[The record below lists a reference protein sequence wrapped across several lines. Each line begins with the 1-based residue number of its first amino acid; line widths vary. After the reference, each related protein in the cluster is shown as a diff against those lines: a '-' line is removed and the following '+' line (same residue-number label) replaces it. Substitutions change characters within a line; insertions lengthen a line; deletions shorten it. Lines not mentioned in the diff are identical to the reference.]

1 MKILITGGNGFIA
14 RNLFAQLN
22 NAYTVISPDSR
33 ELNLLDSLKVC
44 EYLKSGRFDVIIHAA
59 TYDAAPKHSVKDRSK
74 VLEYNLRM
82 FFNIARCKNYFDKM
96 IYFGSGAEF
105 GREHW
110 APKMSEDY
118 FDRHV
123 PADQYGYSKYLM
135 TRYALAGNNIFNV
148 RLFGIF
154 GKYDDWRTRF
164 IPNACCHAVLDLPIR
179 IDQNRFCDYLYIDD
193 LVKVIRW
200 FIAGAPKQQ
209 VYNVCSGQSIESRSI
224 AEMIIK
230 LSGKQL
236 GIDLKTAE
244 LGREYSGNNAL
255 LLAEMGGFEF
265 TPFEAALRQFYAWY
279 AANAEL
285 IDKTQL

>member
-1 MKILITGGNGFIA
+1 MKILITGGDGFIA
-14 RNLFAQLN
+14 RNLFEQLN
-22 NAYTVISPDSR
+22 NAYTVIAPDSKA
-33 ELNLLDSLKVC
+33 LNLLDSSKVC
-44 EYLKSGRFDVIIHAA
+44 EYIKTGRFDVIIHAA
-59 TYDAAPKHSVKDRSK
+59 TYDAAPKHSIKDRSK
-74 VLEYNLRM
+74 VLENNLRM

-105 GREHW
+105 DREHW
-110 APKMSEDY
+110 TPKMSEAC

-135 TRYALAGNNIFNV
+135 TRYALAGNSIFNV
-148 RLFGIF
+148 RLFGVF

-164 IPNACCHAVLDLPIR
+164 IPNACCHAVLGLPIR
-179 IDQNRFCDYLYIDD
+179 IDQNRFCDYLYTDD

-209 VYNVCSGQSIESRSI
+209 VYNVCSGQSMESRSI
-224 AEMIIK
+224 AETIVK
-230 LSGKQL
+230 LSGKQP
-236 GIDLKTAE
+236 GSDLKATE
-244 LGREYSGNNAL
+244 LGPEYSGNNAL

-265 TPFEAALRQFYAWY
+265 TPFEAALRQLYAWY
-279 AANAEL
+279 ADNTDL

>member
-1 MKILITGGNGFIA
+1 MKILITGGDGFIA
-14 RNLFAQLN
+14 RNLFEQLN
-22 NAYTVISPDSR
+22 NAYTVIAPDSKA
-33 ELNLLDSLKVC
+33 LNLLDSSKVC
-44 EYLKSGRFDVIIHAA
+44 EYIKTGRFDVIIHAA
-59 TYDAAPKHSVKDRSK
+59 TYDAAPKHSIKDRSK
-74 VLEYNLRM
+74 VLENNLRM

-105 GREHW
+105 DREHW
-110 APKMSEDY
+110 TPKMSEAC

-135 TRYALAGNNIFNV
+135 TRYALAGNSIFNV
-148 RLFGIF
+148 RLFGVF

-164 IPNACCHAVLDLPIR
+164 IPNACCHAVLGLPIR
-179 IDQNRFCDYLYIDD
+179 IDQNRFCDYLYTDD

-209 VYNVCSGQSIESRSI
+209 VYNVCSGQSMESRSI
-224 AEMIIK
+224 AETIIK
-230 LSGKQL
+230 LSGKQP
-236 GIDLKTAE
+236 GSDLKATE
-244 LGREYSGNNAL
+244 LGPEYSGNNAL

-265 TPFEAALRQFYAWY
+265 TPFEAALRQLYAWY
-279 AANAEL
+279 ADNTDL